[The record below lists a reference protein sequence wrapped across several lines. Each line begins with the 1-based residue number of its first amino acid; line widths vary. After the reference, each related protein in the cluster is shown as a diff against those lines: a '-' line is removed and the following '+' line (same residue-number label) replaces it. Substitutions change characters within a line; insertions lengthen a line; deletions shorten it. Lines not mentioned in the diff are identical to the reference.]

1 MCSESIA
8 PPIAVGAAVGASADA
23 GAGAAT
29 VQTLVLP
36 ELTLESG
43 RTLRMVPVAYQTWGK
58 LNERGDNAVVVCH
71 ALTGDTDA
79 ARWWSSL
86 IGPGKPVDT
95 DRLFVICANT
105 LGSPYGSA
113 SPVTHNPGTG
123 RRYGPDFGD
132 VTIRD
137 TVSAHRALVRHLGV
151 TRIVHV
157 LGGSMGG
164 MLAIEWAF
172 HRHLVRSFS
181 VIAAGGRHSP
191 WSIAWGEAQRQAIF
205 ADPDFAGG
213 AYSPD
218 RPPEKGLRVAR
229 MMAMVSYRSSGEFEE
244 RFGRSTSAGSFNVES
259 YLHHH
264 GAKLNGRFDAN
275 CYVSLTRQMDTHDV
289 GRGRGGYE
297 NALDS
302 LPQPA
307 LVVGIRSDV
316 LYPLHE
322 QADLASLLP
331 GGRLEVLSSPFG
343 HDSFLVDHVGLA
355 AKVRPFLTQFVYPYC

>member
-1 MCSESIA
+1 MCRSPEIDLPCA
-8 PPIAVGAAVGASADA
+8 QTPAAVRH
-23 GAGAAT
+23 
-29 VQTLVLP
+29 LVLP

-43 RTLRMVPVAYQTWGK
+43 RVLRLVPVAYRTWGH

-79 ARWWSSL
+79 ADWWSAL
-86 IGPGKPVDT
+86 IGPGKPLDT
-95 DRLFVICANT
+95 NRLFVICANT

-113 SPVTHNPGTG
+113 SPISANPDTG
-123 RRYGPDFGD
+123 LRYGPEFGE
-132 VTIRD
+132 VTVRD

-151 TRIVHV
+151 NRIAHV
-157 LGGSMGG
+157 IGGSMGG

-181 VIAAGGRHSP
+181 VVAAGGRHSA
-191 WSIAWGEAQRQAIF
+191 WSIAWGEAQRQAIY
-205 ADPDFAGG
+205 ADPDFQNGR
-213 AYSPD
+213 YSPD
-218 RPPEKGLRVAR
+218 RPPERGLSVAR
-229 MMAMVSYRSSGEFEE
+229 MMAMVSYRSSGEFAD
-244 RFGRSTSAGSFNVES
+244 RFGRTESEGRFQVES
-259 YLHHH
+259 YLHHN

-275 CYVSLTRQMDTHDV
+275 CYVALTKQMDTHDV
-289 GRGRGGYE
+289 GRARGGYE
-297 NALDS
+297 TALDS

-322 QADLASLLP
+322 QAELASLLP

-343 HDSFLVDHVGLA
+343 HDSFLVDHAGLA
-355 AKVRPFLTQFVYPYC
+355 VIVAPFLSQFVYPYC